1 MSSPLGKA
9 EFKQVPINQLKIDS
23 KIVSETTITEE
34 LDESLS
40 SRGILSPVI
49 VTEDYR
55 VIDGAKRVKWAQRMG
70 IKEVPTLIVPLICKD
85 DASCKAVR
93 FLLNNVRGSS
103 VSRQEMVNLV
113 WKLIMDYMVSL
124 NENVRSSTAR
134 ELLNGTIPNSIVG
147 WLKEKYGLPS
157 TTSKDYIRVLLTT
170 GAFRDYLKSLVT
182 PITVTET
189 APAPEKAVAVAEV
202 PAPAPKPAVAKPP
215 EKPEVKPVVVQAPP
229 PPQSISQS
237 QSPAE
242 VEIKERLP
250 STRVADVLLKIKDES
265 VRDELLNALR
275 EGKITARDIL
285 QAYKLAPT
293 TEEFEKIAAKLA
305 KGAETLGE
313 LRRIAKG
320 EGGGGGGEGFVALG
334 SSIFKHITEVV
345 VTADLPYIVEAVK
358 ATSLPESL
366 QDVVRFFYEVG
377 ARLCKELADDAK
389 IQPQECRET
398 FDEVMK
404 AIS

>member
-9 EFKQVPINQLKIDS
+9 EFKHVPVNQLKIDS

-70 IKEVPTLIVPLICKD
+70 VKEVPTLIVPLICKD

-124 NENVRSSTAR
+124 SENVRSSTAR

-157 TTSKDYIRVLLTT
+157 ATSKDYIRVLLTT

-189 APAPEKAVAVAEV
+189 APATEKAVAVAEV
-202 PAPAPKPAVAKPP
+202 PVPAPKPAVAKPP
-215 EKPEVKPVVVQAPP
+215 EKPEAKPAVTQPPP
-229 PPQSISQS
+229 PPQPVSQPPS
-237 QSPAE
+237 E
-242 VEIKERLP
+242 VEIEEKLP

-265 VRDELLNALR
+265 VRDEVLNALR
-275 EGKITARDIL
+275 QGKITARDIL

-305 KGAETLGE
+305 KGAEVLGE
-313 LRRIAKG
+313 LRRIARG
-320 EGGGGGGEGFVALG
+320 EGEGGGGEGFVALG

-345 VTADLPYIVEAVK
+345 VTADLPYIVNAVK
-358 ATSLPESL
+358 ATSLPENL
-366 QDVVRFFYEVG
+366 QDVVRFFYEIG
-377 ARLCKELADDAK
+377 ARLCKALADDAR

>member
-9 EFKQVPINQLKIDS
+9 EFKHVPVNQLKIDS

-70 IKEVPTLIVPLICKD
+70 IREVPTLIVPLICKD

-124 NENVRSSTAR
+124 NENVRSSIAR

-157 TTSKDYIRVLLTT
+157 ATSKDYIRVLLTT

-182 PITVTET
+182 SITVTEA
-189 APAPEKAVAVAEV
+189 APASEKAVAVAEV

-215 EKPEVKPVVVQAPP
+215 EKPEAKPAVTQPPP
-229 PPQSISQS
+229 PPQPVSQPPS
-237 QSPAE
+237 E
-242 VEIKERLP
+242 VGIEEKLP

-265 VRDELLNALR
+265 IRDEVLNALR
-275 EGKITARDIL
+275 QGKITARDIL

-305 KGAETLGE
+305 KGAEVLGE
-313 LRRIAKG
+313 LRRIARG
-320 EGGGGGGEGFVALG
+320 EGEGGGGEGFVALG
-334 SSIFKHITEVV
+334 SSIFKHITEIV

-358 ATSLPESL
+358 ATSLPENL
-366 QDVVRFFYEVG
+366 QDVVRFFYEIG
-377 ARLCKELADDAK
+377 ARLCKALADDAR

>member
-9 EFKQVPINQLKIDS
+9 EFKHVPVNQLKIDS

-70 IKEVPTLIVPLICKD
+70 VKEVPTLIVPLICKD

-157 TTSKDYIRVLLTT
+157 ATSKDYIRVLLTT

-189 APAPEKAVAVAEV
+189 APATEKAVAVAEV
-202 PAPAPKPAVAKPP
+202 PVPAPKPAVTKPP
-215 EKPEVKPVVVQAPP
+215 EKPEAKPVVTQPPP
-229 PPQSISQS
+229 PPQPVSQPPS
-237 QSPAE
+237 E
-242 VEIKERLP
+242 VEIEEKLP

-265 VRDELLNALR
+265 VRDEVLNALR
-275 EGKITARDIL
+275 QGKITARDIL

-305 KGAETLGE
+305 KGAEVLGE
-313 LRRIAKG
+313 LRRIARG
-320 EGGGGGGEGFVALG
+320 EGEGGGGEGFVALG
-334 SSIFKHITEVV
+334 SSIFRHITEVV
-345 VTADLPYIVEAVK
+345 VTADLPYIVGAVK
-358 ATSLPESL
+358 ATSLPENL
-366 QDVVRFFYEVG
+366 QDVVRFFYEIG
-377 ARLCKELADDAK
+377 ARLCKALADDAR
-389 IQPQECRET
+389 IQSQECRET

>member
-9 EFKQVPINQLKIDS
+9 EFKHVPVNQLKIDS

-157 TTSKDYIRVLLTT
+157 ATSKDYIRVLLTT

-189 APAPEKAVAVAEV
+189 APATEKAVAVAEV
-202 PAPAPKPAVAKPP
+202 PVPAPKPAVAKPP
-215 EKPEVKPVVVQAPP
+215 EKPEAKPAVTQPPP
-229 PPQSISQS
+229 PPQPVSQPPS
-237 QSPAE
+237 E
-242 VEIKERLP
+242 VEIEEKLP

-265 VRDELLNALR
+265 VRDEVLNALR
-275 EGKITARDIL
+275 QGKITARDIL

-305 KGAETLGE
+305 KGAEVLGE
-313 LRRIAKG
+313 LRRIARG
-320 EGGGGGGEGFVALG
+320 EGEGGGGEGFVALG

-345 VTADLPYIVEAVK
+345 VTADLPYIVGAVK
-358 ATSLPESL
+358 ATSLPENL
-366 QDVVRFFYEVG
+366 QDVVRFFYEIG
-377 ARLCKELADDAK
+377 ARLCKALADDAR

>member
-9 EFKQVPINQLKIDS
+9 EFKHIPVNQLKIDS

-157 TTSKDYIRVLLTT
+157 ATSKDYIRVLLTT

-189 APAPEKAVAVAEV
+189 APATEKAVAVAEV
-202 PAPAPKPAVAKPP
+202 PVPTPKPAVAKPP
-215 EKPEVKPVVVQAPP
+215 EKPEAKPAVTQPPP
-229 PPQSISQS
+229 PPQPVSQPS
-237 QSPAE
+237 SE
-242 VEIKERLP
+242 VEIEEKLP

-265 VRDELLNALR
+265 VRDEVLSALR
-275 EGKITARDIL
+275 QGKITARDIL

-305 KGAETLGE
+305 KGAEVLGE
-313 LRRIAKG
+313 LRRIARG
-320 EGGGGGGEGFVALG
+320 EGEGGGGEGFVALG

-345 VTADLPYIVEAVK
+345 VTADLPYIVDAVK
-358 ATSLPESL
+358 ATSLPENL
-366 QDVVRFFYEVG
+366 QDVVRFFYEIG
-377 ARLCKELADDAK
+377 ARLCKALADDAR

>member
-9 EFKQVPINQLKIDS
+9 EFKHVPVNQLKIDS

-113 WKLIMDYMVSL
+113 WKLVMDYMVSL

-157 TTSKDYIRVLLTT
+157 ATSKDYIRVLLTT

-182 PITVTET
+182 PITVPET
-189 APAPEKAVAVAEV
+189 APATEKAVAVAEV

-215 EKPEVKPVVVQAPP
+215 EKPEAKPAVTQPP
-229 PPQSISQS
+229 PPTQPVSQ
-237 QSPAE
+237 PATE
-242 VEIKERLP
+242 VEIEEKLP

-265 VRDELLNALR
+265 VRDEVLSALR
-275 EGKITARDIL
+275 QGKITARDIL

-305 KGAETLGE
+305 KGAEVLAE
-313 LRRIAKG
+313 LRRIARGEG
-320 EGGGGGGEGFVALG
+320 EGGGSEGFVALG

-358 ATSLPESL
+358 ATSLPENL

-377 ARLCKELADDAK
+377 ARLCKALADDAR

>member
-9 EFKQVPINQLKIDS
+9 EFKHVPVNQLKIDS

-157 TTSKDYIRVLLTT
+157 ATSKDYIRVLLTT

-202 PAPAPKPAVAKPP
+202 PVPTPKPAVAKPP
-215 EKPEVKPVVVQAPP
+215 EKPEAKPAVTQPPP
-229 PPQSISQS
+229 PPQPVSQPPS
-237 QSPAE
+237 E
-242 VEIKERLP
+242 VEIEEKLP

-265 VRDELLNALR
+265 VRDEVLNALR
-275 EGKITARDIL
+275 QGKITARDIL

-305 KGAETLGE
+305 KGAEVLGE
-313 LRRIAKG
+313 LRRIARG
-320 EGGGGGGEGFVALG
+320 EGEGGGGEGFVALG

-345 VTADLPYIVEAVK
+345 VTADLPYIVDAVK
-358 ATSLPESL
+358 ATSLPENL

-377 ARLCKELADDAK
+377 ARLCKALADDAR

>member
-9 EFKQVPINQLKIDS
+9 EFKHVPVNQLKIDS

-157 TTSKDYIRVLLTT
+157 ATSKDYIRVLLTT

-189 APAPEKAVAVAEV
+189 APATEKAVAVAEV
-202 PAPAPKPAVAKPP
+202 PVPAPKPAVTKPP
-215 EKPEVKPVVVQAPP
+215 EKPEAKPVVTQPPP
-229 PPQSISQS
+229 PPQPVSQPPS
-237 QSPAE
+237 E
-242 VEIKERLP
+242 VEIEEKLP

-265 VRDELLNALR
+265 VRDEVLNALR
-275 EGKITARDIL
+275 QGKITARDIL

-305 KGAETLGE
+305 KGAEVLGE
-313 LRRIAKG
+313 LRRIARG
-320 EGGGGGGEGFVALG
+320 EGEGGGGEGFVALG
-334 SSIFKHITEVV
+334 SSIFRHITEVV
-345 VTADLPYIVEAVK
+345 VTADLPYIVGAVK
-358 ATSLPESL
+358 ATSLPENL
-366 QDVVRFFYEVG
+366 QDVVRFFYEIG
-377 ARLCKELADDAK
+377 ARLCKALADDAR
-389 IQPQECRET
+389 IQSQECRET

>member
-1 MSSPLGKA
+1 MNSPLGRA
-9 EFKQVPINQLKIDS
+9 EFKHVPVNQLKIDS

-157 TTSKDYIRVLLTT
+157 ATSKDYIRVLLTT
-170 GAFRDYLKSLVT
+170 GAFRDYLKSLVA

-189 APAPEKAVAVAEV
+189 APASEKAVAVAEV
-202 PAPAPKPAVAKPP
+202 PVPAPKPAVAKPP
-215 EKPEVKPVVVQAPP
+215 EKPEVKPAVTQPLP
-229 PPQSISQS
+229 PPQPVSQPPS
-237 QSPAE
+237 E
-242 VEIKERLP
+242 VGIEEKLP

-265 VRDELLNALR
+265 VRDEVLNALR
-275 EGKITARDIL
+275 QGKITARDIL

-305 KGAETLGE
+305 KGAEVLGE
-313 LRRIAKG
+313 LRRIARG
-320 EGGGGGGEGFVALG
+320 EGEGGGGEGFVALG

-358 ATSLPESL
+358 ATSLPENL

-377 ARLCKELADDAK
+377 ARLCKALADDAR

>member
-9 EFKQVPINQLKIDS
+9 EFKHVPVNQLKIDS

-157 TTSKDYIRVLLTT
+157 ATSKDYIRVLLTT

-189 APAPEKAVAVAEV
+189 APATEKAVAVAEV

-215 EKPEVKPVVVQAPP
+215 EKPEVKPVVAQPPP
-229 PPQSISQS
+229 PPQPVSQPPS
-237 QSPAE
+237 E
-242 VEIKERLP
+242 VEIEEKLP

-265 VRDELLNALR
+265 VRDEVLNALR
-275 EGKITARDIL
+275 QGKITARDIL

-305 KGAETLGE
+305 KGAEVLGE
-313 LRRIAKG
+313 LRRIARG
-320 EGGGGGGEGFVALG
+320 EGEGGGGEGFVALG
-334 SSIFKHITEVV
+334 SSIFKHITEIV
-345 VTADLPYIVEAVK
+345 VTADLPYIVNAVK
-358 ATSLPESL
+358 ATSLPENL
-366 QDVVRFFYEVG
+366 QDVVRFFYEIG
-377 ARLCKELADDAK
+377 ARLCKALADDAR

>member
-9 EFKQVPINQLKIDS
+9 EFKHVPVNQLKIDS

-157 TTSKDYIRVLLTT
+157 ATSKDYIRVLLTT
-170 GAFRDYLKSLVT
+170 GAFRDYLKSLVA

-189 APAPEKAVAVAEV
+189 APATEKAVAVAEV

-215 EKPEVKPVVVQAPP
+215 EKPEAKPAVTQPP
-229 PPQSISQS
+229 PPTQPVS
-237 QSPAE
+237 QSPSE
-242 VEIKERLP
+242 VEIEEKLP

-265 VRDELLNALR
+265 VRDEVLSALR
-275 EGKITARDIL
+275 QGKITARDIL

-305 KGAETLGE
+305 KGAEVLAE
-313 LRRIAKG
+313 LRRIARGEG
-320 EGGGGGGEGFVALG
+320 EGGGSEGFVALG

-358 ATSLPESL
+358 ATSLPENL

-377 ARLCKELADDAK
+377 ARLCKALADDAR

>member
-9 EFKQVPINQLKIDS
+9 EFKHIPVNQLKIDS

-157 TTSKDYIRVLLTT
+157 ATSKDYIRVLLTT

-202 PAPAPKPAVAKPP
+202 PVPAPKPAVAKPP
-215 EKPEVKPVVVQAPP
+215 EKPEAKPAVTQPP
-229 PPQSISQS
+229 PPSQPVS
-237 QSPAE
+237 QPSSE
-242 VEIKERLP
+242 VEIEEKLP

-265 VRDELLNALR
+265 VRDEVLSALR
-275 EGKITARDIL
+275 QGKITARDIL

-305 KGAETLGE
+305 KGAEVLGE
-313 LRRIAKG
+313 LRRIARG
-320 EGGGGGGEGFVALG
+320 EGEGGGGEGFVALG

-345 VTADLPYIVEAVK
+345 VTADLPYIVDAVK
-358 ATSLPESL
+358 ATSLPENL
-366 QDVVRFFYEVG
+366 QDVVRFFYEIG
-377 ARLCKELADDAK
+377 ARLCKALADDAR

>member
-9 EFKQVPINQLKIDS
+9 EFKHVPVNQLKIDS

-124 NENVRSSTAR
+124 SENVRSSTAR

-157 TTSKDYIRVLLTT
+157 ATSKDYIRVLLTT

-189 APAPEKAVAVAEV
+189 APATEKAVAVAEV
-202 PAPAPKPAVAKPP
+202 PVPAPKPAVAKPP
-215 EKPEVKPVVVQAPP
+215 EKPEAKPAVTQPPP
-229 PPQSISQS
+229 PPQPVSQPPS
-237 QSPAE
+237 E
-242 VEIKERLP
+242 VEIEEKLP

-265 VRDELLNALR
+265 VRDEVLNALR
-275 EGKITARDIL
+275 QGKITARDIL

-305 KGAETLGE
+305 KGAEVLGE
-313 LRRIAKG
+313 LRRIARG
-320 EGGGGGGEGFVALG
+320 EGEGGGGEGFVALG

-345 VTADLPYIVEAVK
+345 VTADLPYIVDAVK
-358 ATSLPESL
+358 ATSLPENL

-377 ARLCKELADDAK
+377 ARLCKALADDAR

>member
-9 EFKQVPINQLKIDS
+9 EFKHVPVNQLKIDS

-70 IKEVPTLIVPLICKD
+70 VKEVPTLIVPLICKD

-157 TTSKDYIRVLLTT
+157 ATSKDYIRVLLTT
-170 GAFRDYLKSLVT
+170 GAFRDYLKSLVA

-189 APAPEKAVAVAEV
+189 APATEKAVAVAEV
-202 PAPAPKPAVAKPP
+202 PVPAPKPAVAKPP
-215 EKPEVKPVVVQAPP
+215 EKPEVKPAVTQPLP
-229 PPQSISQS
+229 PPQPVSQPPS
-237 QSPAE
+237 E
-242 VEIKERLP
+242 VGIEEKLP

-265 VRDELLNALR
+265 VRDEVLNALR
-275 EGKITARDIL
+275 QGKITARDIL

-305 KGAETLGE
+305 KGAEVLGE
-313 LRRIAKG
+313 LRRIARG
-320 EGGGGGGEGFVALG
+320 EGEGGGGEGFVALG

-345 VTADLPYIVEAVK
+345 VTADLPYIVDAVK
-358 ATSLPESL
+358 ATSLPENL

-377 ARLCKELADDAK
+377 ARLCKALADDAR

>member
-9 EFKQVPINQLKIDS
+9 EFKHVPVNQLKIDS

-70 IKEVPTLIVPLICKD
+70 VKEVPTLIVPLICKD

-124 NENVRSSTAR
+124 SENVRSSTAR

-157 TTSKDYIRVLLTT
+157 ATLKDYIRVLLTT

-189 APAPEKAVAVAEV
+189 APATEKAVAVAEV
-202 PAPAPKPAVAKPP
+202 PVPAPKPAVAKPP
-215 EKPEVKPVVVQAPP
+215 EKPEAKPAVTQPPP
-229 PPQSISQS
+229 PPQPVSQPPS
-237 QSPAE
+237 E
-242 VEIKERLP
+242 LEIEEKLP

-265 VRDELLNALR
+265 VRDEVLNALR
-275 EGKITARDIL
+275 QGKITARDIL

-305 KGAETLGE
+305 KGAEVLGE
-313 LRRIAKG
+313 LRRIARG
-320 EGGGGGGEGFVALG
+320 EGEGGGGEGFVALG

-345 VTADLPYIVEAVK
+345 VTADLPYIVDVVK
-358 ATSLPESL
+358 ATSLPENL
-366 QDVVRFFYEVG
+366 QDVVRFFYEIG
-377 ARLCKELADDAK
+377 ARLCKALADDAR

>member
-9 EFKQVPINQLKIDS
+9 EFKHVPVNQLKIDS

-134 ELLNGTIPNSIVG
+134 ELLNGTIPNSIV
-147 WLKEKYGLPS
+147 
-157 TTSKDYIRVLLTT
+157 
-170 GAFRDYLKSLVT
+170 
-182 PITVTET
+182 
-189 APAPEKAVAVAEV
+189 
-202 PAPAPKPAVAKPP
+202 
-215 EKPEVKPVVVQAPP
+215 
-229 PPQSISQS
+229 
-237 QSPAE
+237 
-242 VEIKERLP
+242 
-250 STRVADVLLKIKDES
+250 
-265 VRDELLNALR
+265 
-275 EGKITARDIL
+275 
-285 QAYKLAPT
+285 
-293 TEEFEKIAAKLA
+293 
-305 KGAETLGE
+305 
-313 LRRIAKG
+313 
-320 EGGGGGGEGFVALG
+320 
-334 SSIFKHITEVV
+334 
-345 VTADLPYIVEAVK
+345 
-358 ATSLPESL
+358 
-366 QDVVRFFYEVG
+366 VG
-377 ARLCKELADDAK
+377 
-389 IQPQECRET
+389 
-398 FDEVMK
+398 
-404 AIS
+404 

>member
-170 GAFRDYLKSLVT
+170 GAFRDYLKSLVI

-189 APAPEKAVAVAEV
+189 TPASEKAVAVAEV
-202 PAPAPKPAVAKPP
+202 PVSAPKPAVAKPP
-215 EKPEVKPVVVQAPP
+215 EKPEAKPVVVQASP
-229 PPQSISQS
+229 PPQPVSQP
-237 QSPAE
+237 PAE

-313 LRRIAKG
+313 LRRIARG
-320 EGGGGGGEGFVALG
+320 EGEGGGGEGFVALG

-358 ATSLPESL
+358 ATSLPENL
-366 QDVVRFFYEVG
+366 PDVVRFFYEIG
-377 ARLCKELADDAK
+377 ARLCKALADDAR

>member
-9 EFKQVPINQLKIDS
+9 EFKHVPVNQLKIDS
-23 KIVSETTITEE
+23 KIVSEITITEE

-124 NENVRSSTAR
+124 SENVRSSTAR

-157 TTSKDYIRVLLTT
+157 ATSKDYIRVLLTT

-189 APAPEKAVAVAEV
+189 APATEKAVAVAEV
-202 PAPAPKPAVAKPP
+202 PVPAPKPAVAKPP
-215 EKPEVKPVVVQAPP
+215 EKPEAKPAVTQPPP
-229 PPQSISQS
+229 PPQPVSQPPS
-237 QSPAE
+237 E
-242 VEIKERLP
+242 VEIEEKLP

-265 VRDELLNALR
+265 VRDEVLNALR
-275 EGKITARDIL
+275 QGKITARDIL

-305 KGAETLGE
+305 KGAEVLGE
-313 LRRIAKG
+313 LRRIARG
-320 EGGGGGGEGFVALG
+320 EGEGGGGEGFVALG

-345 VTADLPYIVEAVK
+345 VTADLPYIVDAVK
-358 ATSLPESL
+358 ATSLPENL

-377 ARLCKELADDAK
+377 ARLCKALADDAR

>member
-9 EFKQVPINQLKIDS
+9 EFKHVPVNQLKIDS

-157 TTSKDYIRVLLTT
+157 ATSKDYIRVLLTT

-182 PITVTET
+182 PITVTEA
-189 APAPEKAVAVAEV
+189 APATEKAVAVAEV
-202 PAPAPKPAVAKPP
+202 SAPAPKPAVAKPP
-215 EKPEVKPVVVQAPP
+215 EKPEAKPAVTQPPP
-229 PPQSISQS
+229 PPQPVSQLPS
-237 QSPAE
+237 E
-242 VEIKERLP
+242 VEIEEKLP

-265 VRDELLNALR
+265 VRDEVLNALR
-275 EGKITARDIL
+275 QGKITARDIL

-305 KGAETLGE
+305 KGAEVLGE
-313 LRRIAKG
+313 LRRIARG
-320 EGGGGGGEGFVALG
+320 EGEGGGGEGFVALG

-345 VTADLPYIVEAVK
+345 VTADLPYIVDAVK
-358 ATSLPESL
+358 ATSLPENL
-366 QDVVRFFYEVG
+366 QDVVRFFYEIG
-377 ARLCKELADDAK
+377 ARLCKALADDAR

>member
-9 EFKQVPINQLKIDS
+9 EFKHVPVNQLKIDS

-40 SRGILSPVI
+40 SRGILSPII

-157 TTSKDYIRVLLTT
+157 ATSKDYIRVLLTT

-189 APAPEKAVAVAEV
+189 APATEKAVAVAEV
-202 PAPAPKPAVAKPP
+202 PVPAPKPAVAKPP
-215 EKPEVKPVVVQAPP
+215 EKPEAKPAVTQPPP
-229 PPQSISQS
+229 PPQPVSQPPS
-237 QSPAE
+237 E
-242 VEIKERLP
+242 VEIEEKLP

-265 VRDELLNALR
+265 VRDEVLNALR
-275 EGKITARDIL
+275 QGKITARDIL

-305 KGAETLGE
+305 KGAEVLGE
-313 LRRIAKG
+313 LRRIARG
-320 EGGGGGGEGFVALG
+320 EGEGGGGEGFVALG

-358 ATSLPESL
+358 ATSLPENL

-377 ARLCKELADDAK
+377 ARLCKALADDAR

>member
-9 EFKQVPINQLKIDS
+9 EFKHVPVNQLKIDS

-157 TTSKDYIRVLLTT
+157 ATSKDYIRVLLTT

-189 APAPEKAVAVAEV
+189 APATEKAVAVAEV
-202 PAPAPKPAVAKPP
+202 PVPTPKPAVAKPP
-215 EKPEVKPVVVQAPP
+215 EKPEAKPAVTQPPP
-229 PPQSISQS
+229 PPQPVSQPPS
-237 QSPAE
+237 E
-242 VEIKERLP
+242 VEIEEKLP

-265 VRDELLNALR
+265 VRDEVLNALR
-275 EGKITARDIL
+275 QGKITARDIL

-305 KGAETLGE
+305 KGAEVLGE
-313 LRRIAKG
+313 LRRIARG
-320 EGGGGGGEGFVALG
+320 EGEGGGGEGFVALG
-334 SSIFKHITEVV
+334 SSIFKHITEIV
-345 VTADLPYIVEAVK
+345 VTADLPYIVNAVK
-358 ATSLPESL
+358 ATSLPENL
-366 QDVVRFFYEVG
+366 QDVVRFFYEIG
-377 ARLCKELADDAK
+377 ARLCKALADDAR

>member
-9 EFKQVPINQLKIDS
+9 EFKHVPVNQLKIDS

-124 NENVRSSTAR
+124 SENVRSSTAR

-157 TTSKDYIRVLLTT
+157 ATSKDYIRVLLTT

-202 PAPAPKPAVAKPP
+202 PVHTPKPAVAKPP
-215 EKPEVKPVVVQAPP
+215 EKPEAKPAVTQSPP
-229 PPQSISQS
+229 PPQPVSQPPS
-237 QSPAE
+237 E
-242 VEIKERLP
+242 VEIEEKLP

-265 VRDELLNALR
+265 VRDEVLNALR
-275 EGKITARDIL
+275 QGKITARDIL

-305 KGAETLGE
+305 KGAEVLGE
-313 LRRIAKG
+313 LRRIARG
-320 EGGGGGGEGFVALG
+320 EGEGGGGEGFVALG

-345 VTADLPYIVEAVK
+345 VTADLPYIVDAVK
-358 ATSLPESL
+358 ATSLPENL
-366 QDVVRFFYEVG
+366 QDVVRFFYEIG
-377 ARLCKELADDAK
+377 ARLCKALADDAR

>member
-1 MSSPLGKA
+1 MSSPLEKA
-9 EFKQVPINQLKIDS
+9 EFKHVPINQLKIDS

-157 TTSKDYIRVLLTT
+157 ATSKDYIRVLLTT

-189 APAPEKAVAVAEV
+189 APATEKAVAVAEV
-202 PAPAPKPAVAKPP
+202 PAPAPKPVVAKPP
-215 EKPEVKPVVVQAPP
+215 EKPEVKPVVAQPPP
-229 PPQSISQS
+229 PPQPVSQPPS
-237 QSPAE
+237 E
-242 VEIKERLP
+242 VEIEEKLP

-265 VRDELLNALR
+265 VRDEVLNALR
-275 EGKITARDIL
+275 QGKITARDIL

-305 KGAETLGE
+305 KGAEVLGE
-313 LRRIAKG
+313 LRRIARG
-320 EGGGGGGEGFVALG
+320 EGEGGGGEGFVALG
-334 SSIFKHITEVV
+334 SSIFKHITEIV
-345 VTADLPYIVEAVK
+345 VTADLPYIVNAVK
-358 ATSLPESL
+358 ATSLPENL
-366 QDVVRFFYEVG
+366 QDVVRFFYEIG
-377 ARLCKELADDAK
+377 ARLCKALADDAR